1 MVVLHREPLQQ
12 GAYNNNNNNNE
23 MTAETIIFPIIP
35 CKSQNL
41 L

>member
-1 MVVLHREPLQQ
+1 MVVLHQEPLQQ
-12 GAYNNNNNNNE
+12 GVYNNNNNNE